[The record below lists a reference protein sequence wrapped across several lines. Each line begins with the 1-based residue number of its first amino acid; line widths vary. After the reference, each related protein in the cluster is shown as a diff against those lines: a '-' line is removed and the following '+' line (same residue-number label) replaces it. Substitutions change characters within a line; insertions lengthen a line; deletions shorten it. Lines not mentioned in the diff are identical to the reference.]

1 MVKPLQSLLPRGAA
15 LIIRNASLPMA
26 IPQGA
31 GGDTGKAAMF
41 KAAKQTRI
49 FQDVVEQI
57 QETILAGKLMPGEML
72 PSERELKAM
81 LQVSRGTLREALRV
95 LEQKGLIE
103 IKLGVGGGAVVQD
116 ISYDQ
121 INESLALLIRYQKV
135 SLRHLTEFRVGV
147 EGRVSALAA
156 ERATPAD
163 ITHLKSLLEQARQF
177 VEQGSEFQ
185 KGFVEVDKQI
195 HLSLAEITGNPVY
208 LSLHHTVHDNIDQY
222 YETFL
227 VMKKPEMEENLADL
241 GDIIDAVERKQA
253 DEARLLAEAHVLR
266 FNHYM
271 ENREK

>member
-1 MVKPLQSLLPRGAA
+1 
-15 LIIRNASLPMA
+15 
-26 IPQGA
+26 
-31 GGDTGKAAMF
+31 MF

-57 QETILAGKLMPGEML
+57 QEIILAGKLAPGEML
-72 PSERELKAM
+72 PSERDLKEM

-116 ISYDQ
+116 VSYDQ

-135 SLRHLTEFRVGV
+135 SLQHLSEFRLGV
-147 EGRVSALAA
+147 EGRVAALAA

-163 ITHLKSLLEQARQF
+163 VIRLKSLLERARQF
-177 VEQGSEFQ
+177 AEKGSDFQ
-185 KGFVEVDKQI
+185 KEFVGVDKQI
-195 HLSLAEITGNPVY
+195 HLALAEITGNPVY
-208 LSLHHTVHDNIDQY
+208 LSLHHTVHDNIDLY

-227 VMKKPEMEENLADL
+227 SMQQREMAENLADL
-241 GDIIDAVERKQA
+241 GDIINAVEKK
-253 DEARLLAEAHVLR
+253 DVDDARQLAEAHVTR

-271 ENREK
+271 ENRGI

>member
-1 MVKPLQSLLPRGAA
+1 
-15 LIIRNASLPMA
+15 
-26 IPQGA
+26 
-31 GGDTGKAAMF
+31 MF
-41 KAAKQTRI
+41 RAAKQTRI

-57 QETILAGKLMPGEML
+57 QETILAGKLKPGETL
-72 PSERELKAM
+72 PSERDLKTM

-156 ERATPAD
+156 KRASPAD
-163 ITHLKSLLEQARQF
+163 IIHLKSLLEQARQF
-177 VEQGSEFQ
+177 AEQGSEFQ
-185 KGFVEVDKQI
+185 RGFVEVDKQI

-208 LSLHHTVHDNIDQY
+208 ISLHHTVHDNIDQY

-227 VMKKPEMEENLADL
+227 VMKKREMEENLTDL
-241 GDIIDAVERKQA
+241 GNIIDAVERNQA

>member
-1 MVKPLQSLLPRGAA
+1 
-15 LIIRNASLPMA
+15 
-26 IPQGA
+26 
-31 GGDTGKAAMF
+31 MF
-41 KAAKQTRI
+41 KAAKQNRI

-57 QETILAGKLMPGEML
+57 QETILSGKLKPGEML
-72 PSERELKAM
+72 PAERELKEM

-116 ISYDQ
+116 VGYDQ
-121 INESLALLIRYQKV
+121 INESLALLIRHQKV

-163 ITHLKSLLEQARQF
+163 VLRLKLLLEEARQF
-177 VEQGSEFQ
+177 VAKGSDFQ
-185 KGFVEVDKQI
+185 KEFVGVDKKI
-195 HLSLAEITGNPVY
+195 HLALAEMTGNPVY
-208 LSLHHTVHDNIDQY
+208 ISLHHTVHDNIDQY

-227 VMKKPEMEENLADL
+227 SMKQREMEQNLDDL
-241 GDIIDAVERKQA
+241 GSIIDAVEKK
-253 DEARLLAEAHVLR
+253 EAEAARQLAESHVLR

-271 ENREK
+271 ENREFGSS

>member
-1 MVKPLQSLLPRGAA
+1 
-15 LIIRNASLPMA
+15 
-26 IPQGA
+26 
-31 GGDTGKAAMF
+31 MF

-72 PSERELKAM
+72 PSERELKEM

-116 ISYDQ
+116 INYDR

-135 SLRHLTEFRVGV
+135 SLQHLTEFRVGV

-163 ITHLKSLLEQARQF
+163 VIHLKSLLEQARQF
-177 VEQGSEFQ
+177 AEKGSDFQ
-185 KGFVEVDKQI
+185 KEFVEVDKQI

-227 VMKKPEMEENLADL
+227 VMKQGEMEENFTDL
-241 GDIIDAVERKQA
+241 GNIINAVERKRV

-271 ENREK
+271 ENREI